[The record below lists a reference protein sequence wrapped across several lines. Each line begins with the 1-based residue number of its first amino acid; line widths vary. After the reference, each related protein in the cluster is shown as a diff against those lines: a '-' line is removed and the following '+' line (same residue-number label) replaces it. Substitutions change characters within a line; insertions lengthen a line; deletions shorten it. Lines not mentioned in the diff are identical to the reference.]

1 MALPYVLKWLAPRG
15 PFIFIL
21 EAIVQILALFAF
33 HDKLREPY
41 LSFIDNTEAQF
52 ALTKACSF
60 DDTVNS
66 IPSFFLATAAEW
78 GVAPWFERVSSAANV
93 SESTVAGTV
102 GAPYSFGTQQISV
115 NFEKAWPL
123 FSQAVRDNDFANA
136 EVANQIKTLERR
148 NGQGL

>member
-1 MALPYVLKWLAPRG
+1 MKWLAPRG
-15 PFIFIL
+15 PFIFIPRGHRPDTS
-21 EAIVQILALFAF
+21 AVRVSQQVA
-33 HDKLREPY
+33 R
-41 LSFIDNTEAQF
+41 AQF

-148 NGQGL
+148 NGQCL